1 MFMVEDGQVIPLK
14 NPFEEGGKDKVL
26 HPYDNADFGTY
37 FGSHPPGEPKST
49 IPGKPNIQAVEIEPD
64 EDDIT
69 GTQRAVPSQG
79 VV

>member
-14 NPFEEGGKDKVL
+14 NPFEEGGKDEVL
-26 HPYDNADFGTY
+26 HPYDNADFGT
-37 FGSHPPGEPKST
+37 GKPQST
-49 IPGKPNIQAVEIEPD
+49 NPGKPNIQAVEIEPD